1 MIGLCPTTVTRLID
15 HWVWEWVWVSG
26 IDLTPR
32 RREGRRSVRLK
43 LGIGVGNV
51 LIRRKGVGEFG
62 SVLLRHELA
71 RDGARRFRIGKGCSG
86 MILMTQEWHRQVGV
100 GQIGVGSVMVVTAT
114 STAKTQDNT
123 GIV

>member
-26 IDLTPR
+26 IDLTQR

-51 LIRRKGVGEFG
+51 LIRCKGVGEFG

-86 MILMTQEWHRQVGV
+86 MILMTREWHRQVGV
-100 GQIGVGSVMVVTAT
+100 GQIGVGSVTVVTAT
-114 STAKTQDNT
+114 STAKHR
-123 GIV
+123 